1 MQYKRKGRRKMRSNS
16 DGIFVK
22 YIKYKIKSNLF
33 DILFLNLRNFFY
45 FFIKK
50 SNINIFL
57 FLFSLLFFIIKFTL
71 SIGELYKIS

>member
-1 MQYKRKGRRKMRSNS
+1 MRSNS